1 MYDDINNNEQ
11 ENMNHYDTGSTYTHY
26 DSSEAMNQGPAPK
39 KRKKGGFGRTVA
51 KCLVLALVFGSVSSA
66 AFMGVNYVGNQYLG
80 NSVKSQVSLS
90 KAGNNLTTTTTAASA
105 SDV

>member
-39 KRKKGGFGRTVA
+39 KRKFVKACRGR
-51 KCLVLALVFGSVSSA
+51 
-66 AFMGVNYVGNQYLG
+66 
-80 NSVKSQVSLS
+80 
-90 KAGNNLTTTTTAASA
+90 
-105 SDV
+105 